1 MMKDTYQYARIGTD
15 RGGVVEITKR
25 PARHNGD
32 TGKFPADYSIRI
44 IIPNDEVYKYDH
56 PKDVDAFLELSLS
69 KVLQVVD
76 ELIGNPAMAASHN
89 PTDDNTQEKPKP
101 NKSKSSRYLELD

>member
-1 MMKDTYQYARIGTD
+1 MKDAYQYARIGTD

-76 ELIGNPAMAASHN
+76 ELIGNP
-89 PTDDNTQEKPKP
+89 TDDNTQEKSKP